1 MTTQPGRPAARRNG
15 ETRSKSN
22 VYLSLSSRWPLPDV
36 RARLSVGVWLCDA
49 SRATAS
55 TRPRAPRSLLAVVCS
70 DSAPIYACEG
80 RLTPTPN
87 DSSLTKSHDLRTQN
101 SESAAPG
108 DRPRPAEDPTGGAR
122 HPTTSRSHNRTHNDW
137 TRNARTIRGRRSTL
151 SHRCTHPTAT
161 TKQNCPAVAHPT
173 LRVAAH
179 AMAKECTTGYSRG
192 VDIATGAV
200 PAVPLCTHDPAPIA
214 VL

>member
-55 TRPRAPRSLLAVVCS
+55 SARSAVLTSCS
-70 DSAPIYACEG
+70 LFRLCSNICMRRT